1 MSVYLFHVV
10 LYFSCK
16 NLLLPKKTA
25 FLYWARCASTST
37 ENSVFLRCCSSLMR
51 AKQRACCC
59 SRFSITLFTF
69 VQNYSA
75 QALPINDIYA
85 LTGRWLQFSGERNKE
100 RKKKNHKKTPTCL
113 KSYKNLLY
121 ITTLQ
126 NIFISKWILILLFQG
141 CNLFSYCCYFR
152 IPQKGLYLLET
163 AKYHFPLHFS
173 PMLSDQVS
181 NKEVNLL

>member
-100 RKKKNHKKTPTCL
+100 RKKKNTKKPQHVWSLTKTC
-113 KSYKNLLY
+113 Y
-121 ITTLQ
+121 
-126 NIFISKWILILLFQG
+126 ILLHSKIY
-141 CNLFSYCCYFR
+141 SYQNGFWYCYSKAVIYFR
-152 IPQKGLYLLET
+152 IVAILEYHKRVYIFWKQLNTISPFIFPQCCQIKYLI
-163 AKYHFPLHFS
+163 K
-173 PMLSDQVS
+173 
-181 NKEVNLL
+181 K